1 MRDDPAKLELAAY
14 DSLDASAAAR
24 TTGAYTPR
32 VHEIET
38 SSISEV
44 LRTPTFWLLSGC
56 FFVCGVTANGL
67 IGTHLIPHAI
77 ESGIP
82 EVTAAAAVGIMGG
95 ASFIGT
101 TSAGWLIDRV
111 DPRRVLS
118 LAYLMR
124 GLSLFVLPY
133 VSESWGLFA
142 FAILYGLD
150 WFATGPP
157 TTALLA
163 QSFGH
168 QRVATTFGFVFVF
181 HQLGGALAAVGGG
194 WARVE
199 FGHYEYAFL
208 AGAIMAVIAAAL
220 ALTIRTTNDAAPA
233 VPVTELAKA

>member
-1 MRDDPAKLELAAY
+1 
-14 DSLDASAAAR
+14 
-24 TTGAYTPR
+24 
-32 VHEIET
+32 
-38 SSISEV
+38 
-44 LRTPTFWLLSGC
+44 
-56 FFVCGVTANGL
+56 VTANGL

-118 LAYLMR
+118 LAYLLR
-124 GLSLFVLPY
+124 GFSLFVLPY
-133 VSESWGLFA
+133 VSESWGLFV
-142 FAILYGLD
+142 FAVLYGLD

-168 QRVATTFGFVFVF
+168 QRVATTFGLVFVF
-181 HQLGGALAAVGGG
+181 HQLGGALAAVAGG

-208 AGAIMAVIAAAL
+208 AGAIMAVMAAAL
-220 ALTIRTTNDAAPA
+220 ALTIRTPGYPAPA
-233 VPVTELAKA
+233 VPLTELAKA